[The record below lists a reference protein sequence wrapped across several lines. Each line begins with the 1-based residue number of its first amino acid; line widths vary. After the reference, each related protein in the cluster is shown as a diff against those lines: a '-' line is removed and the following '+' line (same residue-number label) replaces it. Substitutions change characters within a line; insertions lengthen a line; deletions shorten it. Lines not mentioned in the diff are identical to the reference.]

1 MFCIGDL
8 IRVPSQVGLYKM
20 TKGSM
25 VDFYTRT
32 KEPKMGIFVN
42 YENKHEC
49 VVNVDGQNWLVEL
62 QSIRMLEIE
71 NGQINTN

>member
-20 TKGSM
+20 DDGM
-25 VDFYTRT
+25 VDFYKRT
-32 KEPKMGIFVN
+32 KEPKMGIFMN

-62 QSIRMLEIE
+62 QSIRMMEKE

>member
-1 MFCIGDL
+1 VFCIGDL

-20 TKGSM
+20 DDGM
-25 VDFYTRT
+25 IDFYKRT
-32 KEPKMGIFVN
+32 KEPKMGIFMN

-62 QSIRMLEIE
+62 QSIRMMEKE

>member
-20 TKGSM
+20 DKGSM

-62 QSIRMLEIE
+62 QSIRMLEKE
-71 NGQINTN
+71 NG